1 MRSTTRAATA
11 ATATGPTAALALA
24 VAVVLSLAGCAGP
37 SDEEAS
43 PRTTASVR
51 DRPDDPAQA
60 QEEQRAQDEL
70 GEAVDDRARG
80 TVVEIAIADGT
91 VTPRGG
97 RVEVEAGRPVTLRV
111 TSDADEEIHV
121 HSDPEHTYRLR
132 AGGTIEKTFTVETP
146 GQVAVEAHHL
156 DATIVQLVVR
166 P

>member
-51 DRPDDPAQA
+51 DRPDDPA

-132 AGGTIEKTFTVETP
+132 AGGSIEKTFTVETP